1 LILLHRRSLVTAD
14 TSAAHFA
21 AVGIG
26 TKVMGEAL
34 TSVSRERL
42 DRRAIA
48 RAPVAIQ
55 IETLERIV
63 AADPHLMAV
72 LALIRDLALPDGWL
86 VAGCLYQTVWNA
98 LTGRPPRTGIK
109 DYDIAYFDASDLSY
123 EAEDRVIA
131 RAAEA
136 GAALGLELEVRNQAR
151 VHLWFEERFGFAVPP
166 LTSAGEAPTRYASTT
181 HAVGIRL
188 ARDDRFEVVAPY
200 GLRDLFALHIRPN
213 RMMPNGATHDAKAK
227 RCLALWPEVT
237 VEWW

>member
-1 LILLHRRSLVTAD
+1 
-14 TSAAHFA
+14 
-21 AVGIG
+21 
-26 TKVMGEAL
+26 MGEAL
-34 TSVSRERL
+34 KSVPQQRL
-42 DRRAIA
+42 DNRAIA
-48 RAPVAIQ
+48 HAPLAVQVEA
-55 IETLERIV
+55 LEQLV
-63 AADPHLMAV
+63 SADPDLMAV
-72 LALIRDLALPDGWL
+72 LSIIRDLALPDGWL
-86 VAGCLYQTVWNA
+86 VAGCVYQTIWNA

-131 RAAEA
+131 RVAEA

-166 LTSAGEAPTRYASTT
+166 LTSASEAPMRYASTT

-188 ARDDRFEVVAPY
+188 MRSDRFEVVVPY

-213 RMMPNGATHDAKAK
+213 RMMPNGATHNAKAR
-227 RCLALWPEVT
+227 RCLTIWPEVT

>member
-1 LILLHRRSLVTAD
+1 VTVD
-14 TSAAHFA
+14 TSAALLRRRA
-21 AVGIG
+21 IG
-26 TKVMGEAL
+26 TKVMSEAL
-34 TSVSRERL
+34 KSVPRERP

-48 RAPVAIQ
+48 HAPVAIQ
-55 IETLERIV
+55 VETLERIV
-63 AADPHLMAV
+63 VADPDLMAILSIV
-72 LALIRDLALPDGWL
+72 RDQALPDGWL

-123 EAEDRVIA
+123 EAEDRVIDQV
-131 RAAEA
+131 AEA
-136 GAALGLELEVRNQAR
+136 GIALGLELEVRNQAR
-151 VHLWFEERFGFAVPP
+151 VHLWFEGRFGFAVPP
-166 LTSAGEAPTRYASTT
+166 LASASEAPTRYASTT

-213 RMMPNGATHDAKAK
+213 RMMPNGATHDAKAR
-227 RCLALWPEVT
+227 RCLAIWPEVT